1 MRRRWRGSL
10 IRGGM
15 EHVASFEKKKK
26 ESERKER
33 DEFKRLIRQL
43 EKISLKIIRER
54 GEL

>member
-1 MRRRWRGSL
+1 M

-15 EHVASFEKKKK
+15 EHVASFEKKKKK